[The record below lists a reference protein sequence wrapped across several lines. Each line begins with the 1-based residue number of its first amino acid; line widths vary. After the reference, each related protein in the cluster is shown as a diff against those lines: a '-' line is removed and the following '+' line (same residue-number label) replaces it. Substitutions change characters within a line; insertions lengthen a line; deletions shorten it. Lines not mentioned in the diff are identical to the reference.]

1 MFELDFAKEPFDSKL
16 FVLRYLRKIWIV
28 VAGAFIGA
36 VLIGGGNYLKKVTF
50 GGPTLY
56 EIETTYYVDYYTD
69 PTTGMVNVYI
79 NQATWENWITTDWFQ
94 DRIWAH
100 VLELGLPAG
109 AVVTKDT
116 LQDYVSATLETDWHI
131 PVTYVQEETEAVTK
145 MLNEAVKLAMG
156 DFAERQEEIL
166 GIEVIN
172 ETSVH
177 VKDRDDRTLRACILG
192 AVLGAFVSGL
202 LLALYIVADSTVYVP
217 ETFAYRY
224 GIQVLGTL
232 CKGEEEL
239 SAEAKANLSHKFEK
253 AKKKTVLPV
262 GGNVEVPR
270 AVLAEGFAVV
280 RQEELPDAYET
291 LRESDGVLLFVEAG
305 KNSGKSIEH
314 TLHELKVQD
323 CPVKG
328 ALLCGAD
335 AGLLKAYYFGRYR

>member
-16 FVLRYLRKIWIV
+16 FVLCFIKKIWIV
-28 VAGAFIGA
+28 IAGALIGA
-36 VLIGGGNYLKKVTF
+36 ALIGGGNYLKKVTF
-50 GGPTLY
+50 GGPALY

-79 NQATWENWITTDWFQ
+79 NQATWENWLTTDWFK

-131 PVTYVQEETEAVTK
+131 PVTYVQEENQEVTGV
-145 MLNEAVKLAMG
+145 LNAAVKLAMD
-156 DFAERQEEIL
+156 DFAQRQEEIQ
-166 GIEVIN
+166 GIEVID
-172 ETSVH
+172 ETPVH

-192 AVLGAFVSGL
+192 AVLGAFFSAL
-202 LLALYIVADSTVYVP
+202 LLALSIIADSTISVP

-224 GIQVLGTL
+224 GLLVLGTL
-232 CKGEEEL
+232 CKGEAEL
-239 SAEAKANLSHKFEK
+239 SAEAKANLSHKYEK
-253 AKKKTVLPV
+253 AEKKMVLPV
-262 GGNVEVPR
+262 GENVEVPQ
-270 AVLAEGFAVV
+270 AVLTEGFAVV
-280 RQEELPDAYET
+280 RQEDLPDAYEK
-291 LRESDGVLLFVEAG
+291 LRESDGVLLLVEAG

-314 TLHELKVQD
+314 TLHELKIQD
-323 CPVKG
+323 CSVKG

-335 AGLLKAYYFGRYR
+335 AGLLKAYYFGK